1 MSNWLYYTKDEVFKK
16 VRAKLKVDFKSE
28 NLNGLYADIADIIG
42 EENTRALYEEY
53 RGQQVNFPV
62 ELYSKEYIYGLIR
75 NEYNGKNIKQ
85 LATKYE
91 YSERTIRRIVKK

>member
-1 MSNWLYYTKDEVFKK
+1 M
-16 VRAKLKVDFKSE
+16 RANLKVICKKGS
-28 NLNGLYADIADIIG
+28 LNGIYGEIAEIIG
-42 EENTRALYEEY
+42 EENAKLLYEEY

-91 YSERTIRRIVKK
+91 YSERTIRRIIKIDEMI

>member
-1 MSNWLYYTKDEVFKK
+1 M
-16 VRAKLKVDFKSE
+16 RADLKNKCKNEELNSIYGDVAELIGFE
-28 NLNGLYADIADIIG
+28 NARLIFN
-42 EENTRALYEEY
+42 EY